1 MNNDTMVDNLAD
13 RLLEYPS
20 EEHHTWC
27 FAHVVN
33 LIAKSLLNQ
42 FEPPKKS
49 KDNAVD
55 ATERDLLVLAEGL
68 EHEDIDTRLAEAE
81 GGGDIER
88 DDVEGLVD
96 EVGLLNIA
104 DWAQWEIE
112 TQPVKMAL
120 VKVNKNV

>member
-1 MNNDTMVDNLAD
+1 MNNDTMVDDLAD
-13 RLLEYPS
+13 RLPEYPGK
-20 EEHHTWC
+20 EHRTRC

-33 LIAKSLLNQ
+33 LVEKSLLNQ

-49 KDNAVD
+49 KDDAVD

-68 EHEDIDTRLAEAE
+68 EHEDIDTRLTEAE
-81 GGGDIER
+81 GGGGIER

-104 DWAQWEIE
+104 DRAQWETE
-112 TQPVKMAL
+112 TRPVKMAL